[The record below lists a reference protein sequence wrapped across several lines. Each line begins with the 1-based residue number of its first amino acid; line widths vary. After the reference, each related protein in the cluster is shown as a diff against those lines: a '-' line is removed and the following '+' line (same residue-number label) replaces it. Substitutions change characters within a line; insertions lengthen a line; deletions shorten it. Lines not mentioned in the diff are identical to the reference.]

1 VICPPSV
8 TVFVA
13 ARLTVVTSVSSSTE
27 VEAAVV
33 LKARLSKVAPPLTA
47 VMLRVVVPAS
57 TYGSS
62 LGAFTATV
70 PEVAPE
76 AIVIVSPVDRV
87 TVTAD
92 VAVLVSV
99 AV

>member
-1 VICPPSV
+1 VPPSP
-8 TVFVA
+8 TLA
-13 ARLTVVTSVSSSTE
+13 LPLRLIVVTSVSSSTE

-33 LKARLSKVAPPLTA
+33 LKARLSKVTPPLTA

-62 LGAFTATV
+62 LGALTATV
-70 PEVAPE
+70 PELAPE
-76 AIVIVSPVDRV
+76 AIVIVSPVESV

-92 VAVLVSV
+92 VAVFVSV